1 MQKTVRKP
9 QFIERPKHT
18 DVKEGHEAVFT
29 LRLSGE
35 PEVTWYHDE
44 KPLKDDMRIGT
55 ESEGDDVFRLRIK
68 DTKPDDAGRY
78 KCLARNSAGDCSC
91 VVSLRV
97 KESFTAPEFSPVS
110 ETRYEVNEGDDVMFS
125 AKVKGRPEPK
135 IAWFKDEVRLRGDT
149 RLKASKNGNEH
160 TVTVTRATPLDSGIY
175 KCTGS
180 SPAGS
185 SSVEFELV
193 VKGKCYTIVIGN
205 L

>member
-1 MQKTVRKP
+1 M
-9 QFIERPKHT
+9 
-18 DVKEGHEAVFT
+18 
-29 LRLSGE
+29 
-35 PEVTWYHDE
+35 TWYHDE
-44 KPLKDDMRIGT
+44 KPLKDDLRIGT

-68 DTKPDDAGRY
+68 DSKPDDAGRY
-78 KCLARNSAGDCSC
+78 KCLAKNSAGDCSC

-185 SSVEFELV
+185 SSIEFELV
-193 VKGKCYTIVIGN
+193 VKGECYTNTCFSRVYKNTIYNGHETKTVE

>member
-1 MQKTVRKP
+1 M
-9 QFIERPKHT
+9 
-18 DVKEGHEAVFT
+18 
-29 LRLSGE
+29 
-35 PEVTWYHDE
+35 TWYHDE
-44 KPLKDDMRIGT
+44 KPLKDDVGIGT

-78 KCLARNSAGDCSC
+78 KCLAKNSAGDCSC

-185 SSVEFELV
+185 SSVEFQLV